1 MKKFSC
7 FVADRDN
14 FPGPAHELI
23 RAWQN
28 EHQAVHII
36 DFSVPKGTDDRTVS
50 LIAKGLMW
58 EDGWT
63 EDGTKHHVVEDL
75 TVEKEGFG
83 ENDDVAFGARVS

>member
-7 FVADRDN
+7 FVAVRDN

-23 RAWQN
+23 EAWQN
-28 EHQAVHII
+28 EHQAVYII
-36 DFSVPKGTDDRTVS
+36 DFTVPPGADDRTVS

-75 TVEKEGFG
+75 TVEKSVFG